1 MKIVLELSNYVSKKE
16 LEDTTSIDTSNLASK
31 RGFIALKI
39 EDGKLDINKLLNV
52 LSSMKNLKTNVDDSD
67 NDKFL

>member
-16 LEDTTSIDTSNLASK
+16 LEDTTSTNLASK

-52 LSSMKNLKTNVDDSD
+52 LSSMKNLKTNVNDSD
-67 NDKFL
+67 NDKFLWI